1 MGYNNYTA
9 KFKLSVI
16 EFAEEKGNCAAAK
29 HFNVNESHVRYWK
42 KQKSS
47 LQNTKPGR
55 RAFRGPKQGK
65 FPAVEE
71 ELLKYVRQMRSSCL
85 AVSCEMLQFE
95 ARKIAHEKG
104 IPAAAFKASRGWVTR
119 FMRRHQ
125 LSLRRRTTL
134 CQRLPQDYEEKIVLF
149 HRFVIGL
156 RRTGNF
162 IMSQI
167 GNADETP
174 LTFDMPPNT
183 TVSEKGVSSVP
194 IKTTGCEKQRC
205 TVMLAVTADG
215 RKLPPFVIFKRK
227 TVPKMKLGARIHI
240 RAQENGWMNEEL
252 MQDWIDTVWG
262 KRPGALLRL
271 PSLLVLDSFKG
282 HLVESVKEK
291 LCDMRTH
298 LAVIPGGLT
307 SVLQPLDVS
316 VNKPFKDYVRKMYVE
331 WMASGEH
338 GLTPTGRIK
347 RPPLETVCEWIVA
360 AWDMVSPSIV
370 EHSFKKTGLS
380 NALDGTEDDALW
392 EGSDGGRDDDSESD
406 FSTSD
411 SD

>member
-1 MGYNNYTA
+1 MPPLLSCVRAARESSASFLRARCDGILPLCSRFAVAVSQSPFATVAMGYNNYTA

-42 KQKSS
+42 KRKSS

-71 ELLKYVRQMRSSCL
+71 ELLKHVQQMRSSCL

-156 RRTGNF
+156 R
-162 IMSQI
+162 
-167 GNADETP
+167 
-174 LTFDMPPNT
+174 
-183 TVSEKGVSSVP
+183 
-194 IKTTGCEKQRC
+194 
-205 TVMLAVTADG
+205 
-215 RKLPPFVIFKRK
+215 
-227 TVPKMKLGARIHI
+227 
-240 RAQENGWMNEEL
+240 
-252 MQDWIDTVWG
+252 
-262 KRPGALLRL
+262 
-271 PSLLVLDSFKG
+271 
-282 HLVESVKEK
+282 
-291 LCDMRTH
+291 
-298 LAVIPGGLT
+298 
-307 SVLQPLDVS
+307 
-316 VNKPFKDYVRKMYVE
+316 
-331 WMASGEH
+331 
-338 GLTPTGRIK
+338 
-347 RPPLETVCEWIVA
+347 
-360 AWDMVSPSIV
+360 
-370 EHSFKKTGLS
+370 
-380 NALDGTEDDALW
+380 
-392 EGSDGGRDDDSESD
+392 
-406 FSTSD
+406 
-411 SD
+411 